1 MAVRYGVCLP
11 GGGAGLMPGPETG
24 SGGPVTATLLVD
36 AWLRERA
43 PAAEVAGMLRCA
55 WRGDL
60 GAIRTPLPDECFDL
74 FWVDDGSLWLSG
86 PESASWAP
94 RGHPP
99 ARNAVGVRCLP
110 GAGPSLFGI
119 AASEVRDLR
128 VRLDDLWPCS
138 IVREVSD
145 RMASQASDHARMREL
160 ERAVGRLAAGAA
172 PVDRLALALAAEV
185 GIARPGPA
193 RAIARSAG
201 LSERQIHRRCTEAFG
216 YGPAVLARILRLQRA
231 LHLARSG
238 RGHRAWRTWPSR
250 PATPTSSIWPTT
262 SGRSPG
268 RRRARCWRCPIRTR
282 QLTPRPET
290 MTT

>member
-1 MAVRYGVCLP
+1 MTP
-11 GGGAGLMPGPETG
+11 GAEAGPD
-24 SGGPVTATLLVD
+24 GPVTATLLVD

-43 PAAEVAGMLRCA
+43 PAAEVAGVLRCA

-60 GAIRTPLPDECFDL
+60 SAIRTPLPDECFDL

-99 ARNAVGVRCLP
+99 ARNAVGIRCLP
-110 GAGPSLFGI
+110 GAGPALLGI

-128 VRLDDLWPCS
+128 VRLDDLWPCRV
-138 IVREVSD
+138 VREVSD
-145 RMASQASDHARMREL
+145 RLASQADDHARMREL
-160 ERAVGRLAAGAA
+160 ERVASRLAASAA
-172 PVDRLALALAAEV
+172 PADRLAVAVAAEV
-185 GIARPGPA
+185 GCARPAPA
-193 RAIARSAG
+193 PVRAIARSAG

-231 LHLARSG
+231 LHLARSSRRPPRLADLAVAAG
-238 RGHRAWRTWPSR
+238 YVDQQHLAHDVRALTG
-250 PATPTSSIWPTT
+250 TT
-262 SGRSPG
+262 ASTLLAVSDPYKT
-268 RRRARCWRCPIRTR
+268 AH
-282 QLTPRPET
+282 PRPEM